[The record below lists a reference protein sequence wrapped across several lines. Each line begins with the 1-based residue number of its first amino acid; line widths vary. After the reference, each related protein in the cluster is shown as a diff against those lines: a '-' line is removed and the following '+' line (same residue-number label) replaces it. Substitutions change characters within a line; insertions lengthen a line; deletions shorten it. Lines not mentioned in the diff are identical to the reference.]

1 MLGEVVDYKQ
11 RFVEKYGVWYRY
23 IEYEKASVVYTS
35 LGYTYY
41 TYGDGRVRTLHILGA
56 NFSDVILEKILNL
69 RLHGV
74 NYSVMYGGISGRVVG
89 EAIEYRGVKTENGSV
104 NIQGDSAYMVYEEP
118 FEKFYITI
126 HGVRIAYPLKIGV
139 EATEHGRIQKYFE
152 GFLPHGSIDDEIII
166 NSELLNMIVDEYSK
180 ATSISVESP
189 GELVVLDMYY
199 AITPDEAYLA
209 PMIIVAIPVIILGYI
224 VFRKIGTPKH
234 Q

>member
-89 EAIEYRGVKTENGSV
+89 EAIEYRGLRPRT
-104 NIQGDSAYMVYEEP
+104 
-118 FEKFYITI
+118 
-126 HGVRIAYPLKIGV
+126 
-139 EATEHGRIQKYFE
+139 
-152 GFLPHGSIDDEIII
+152 
-166 NSELLNMIVDEYSK
+166 
-180 ATSISVESP
+180 
-189 GELVVLDMYY
+189 VV
-199 AITPDEAYLA
+199 
-209 PMIIVAIPVIILGYI
+209 
-224 VFRKIGTPKH
+224 
-234 Q
+234 